1 MIDINSDVG
10 EFPHLLEDGTYY
22 QLMDYITSINI
33 ACGGHAGDYNFMK
46 TMIRMGIE
54 KNLNI
59 GAHPGFPDKENFGRK
74 LMVMNPS
81 DIKDT
86 IMKQIEN
93 LFEIAV
99 AEKTKLKHV
108 KPHGA
113 LYNQAAKSS
122 TISNAIG
129 LAVKQIDPRLTIVG
143 LSDSLMIDN
152 WKEMGLN
159 VAEEAFADRAYEAD
173 GSLRNR
179 ELENALITNPAKA
192 AKQAMMIIKRGEIIS
207 MDGNSISI
215 NAETICIHSD
225 TPNALAIAKAVKKI
239 MRTEK

>member
-1 MIDINSDVG
+1 MIDVNSDVG
-10 EFPHLLEDGTYY
+10 EITQLLEDGTYY
-22 QLMDYITSINI
+22 KLMDYITSINI

-54 KNLNI
+54 KNVNI

-74 LMVMNPS
+74 IMVMNPY
-81 DIKDT
+81 DITDT

-93 LFEIAV
+93 LFEIAA
-99 AEKTKLKHV
+99 AEKTEIQHV

-129 LAVKQIDPRLTIVG
+129 LAVKQIDPQLTIVG
-143 LSDSLMIDN
+143 LSDSLMIDI
-152 WKEMGLN
+152 WKEMDLN

-192 AKQAMMIIKRGEIIS
+192 AKQAMMIMKSGEIIS
-207 MDGNSISI
+207 MDGNTISI
-215 NAETICIHSD
+215 NAQTICIHSD
-225 TPNALAIAKAVKKI
+225 TPNALEIAKAVKNK
-239 MRTEK
+239 EY

>member
-22 QLMDYITSINI
+22 RLMDYITSINI

-54 KNLNI
+54 KNVNI

-74 LMVMNPS
+74 IMVMNPY
-81 DIKDT
+81 DITDT

-93 LFEIAV
+93 LFEIAA
-99 AEKTKLKHV
+99 AEKTELQHV

-122 TISNAIG
+122 TVSNAIG
-129 LAVKQIDPRLTIVG
+129 LAVKQIDPQLTIVG
-143 LSDSLMIDN
+143 LSDSLMIDI
-152 WKEMGLN
+152 WKGMGLN
-159 VAEEAFADRAYEAD
+159 VVEEAFADRAYEAD

-192 AKQAMMIIKRGEIIS
+192 AKQAMMIIKSGEIIS
-207 MDGNSISI
+207 MDGNTISI
-215 NAETICIHSD
+215 NAQTICIHSD
-225 TPNALAIAKAVKKI
+225 TPNALAIAKAVKIKRAEI
-239 MRTEK
+239 

>member
-1 MIDINSDVG
+1 
-10 EFPHLLEDGTYY
+10 
-22 QLMDYITSINI
+22 MDYITSINI

-54 KNLNI
+54 KNVNI

-74 LMVMNPS
+74 IMVMNPS
-81 DIKDT
+81 DITDT

-93 LFEIAV
+93 LLEIAS
-99 AEKTKLKHV
+99 AEKTELQHV

-129 LAVKQIDPRLTIVG
+129 LAVKQIDPKLTVVG
-143 LSDSLMIDN
+143 LSDSIMIDI
-152 WKEMGLN
+152 WKGMGLN
-159 VAEEAFADRAYEAD
+159 VAEEAFADRVYEAD

-179 ELENALITNPAKA
+179 ELENALITNPTKA
-192 AKQAMMIIKRGEIIS
+192 AKQAMMIIKSGETIS
-207 MDGNSISI
+207 MDGNTISI
-215 NAETICIHSD
+215 NAQTICIHSD
-225 TPNALAIAKAVKKI
+225 APNALAIAKALKK
-239 MRTEK
+239 

>member
-1 MIDINSDVG
+1 MIDVNSDVG

-33 ACGGHAGDYNFMK
+33 ACGGHAGDYNLMK
-46 TMIRMGIE
+46 AMIRMGIE
-54 KNLNI
+54 KNVTI
-59 GAHPGFPDKENFGRK
+59 GAHPGYPDKENFGRK
-74 LMVMNPS
+74 IMVMNPP
-81 DIKDT
+81 DIMDT

-99 AEKTKLKHV
+99 AEKTELQHV

-122 TISNAIG
+122 TIAHAIG
-129 LAVKQIDPRLTIVG
+129 LAVKKIDPQLTIVG
-143 LSDSLMIDN
+143 LSDSLMIDT

-159 VAEEAFADRAYEAD
+159 VAGEAFADRAYEAD

-179 ELENALITNPAKA
+179 ELENALITNPTQA
-192 AKQAMMIIKRGEIIS
+192 AKQAMMIIKSGEIIS
-207 MDGNSISI
+207 MDGNILSI
-215 NAETICIHSD
+215 NAQTICIHSD
-225 TPNALAIAKAVKKI
+225 TPNALAIAKAVKNVKD
-239 MRTEK
+239 

>member
-1 MIDINSDVG
+1 MIDVNSDVG
-10 EFPHLLEDGTYY
+10 EITQLLKDGTYY
-22 QLMDYITSINI
+22 KLMDYITSINI

-54 KNLNI
+54 KNVNI

-74 LMVMNPS
+74 IMVMNPY
-81 DIKDT
+81 DITDT

-93 LFEIAV
+93 LFEIAA
-99 AEKTKLKHV
+99 AEKTEIQHV

-129 LAVKQIDPRLTIVG
+129 LAVKQIDPQLTIVG
-143 LSDSLMIDN
+143 LSDSLMIDI

-159 VAEEAFADRAYEAD
+159 VAEEGFADRIYEAD

-192 AKQAMMIIKRGEIIS
+192 AKQAMMIMKSGEIIS
-207 MDGNSISI
+207 MDGNTISI
-215 NAETICIHSD
+215 NAQTICIHSD
-225 TPNALAIAKAVKKI
+225 TPNALEIAKAVKNK
-239 MRTEK
+239 EY

>member
-33 ACGGHAGDYNFMK
+33 ACGGHAGDNNFMK

-54 KNLNI
+54 KDVNI

-74 LMVMNPS
+74 IMFMNPY
-81 DIKDT
+81 DITDT

-93 LFEIAV
+93 LFEIAA
-99 AEKTKLKHV
+99 AEKTEIQHV

-129 LAVKQIDPRLTIVG
+129 LAVKQIDPQLTIVG
-143 LSDSLMIDN
+143 LSDSVSYTHLT
-152 WKEMGLN
+152 LPT
-159 VAEEAFADRAYEAD
+159 
-173 GSLRNR
+173 NR
-179 ELENALITNPAKA
+179 E
-192 AKQAMMIIKRGEIIS
+192 
-207 MDGNSISI
+207 
-215 NAETICIHSD
+215 
-225 TPNALAIAKAVKKI
+225 V
-239 MRTEK
+239 

>member
-10 EFPHLLEDGTYY
+10 ELPHLLEDGTYY
-22 QLMDYITSINI
+22 KLMDYITSINI

-54 KNLNI
+54 KNVNI

-74 LMVMNPS
+74 IMVMNPY
-81 DIKDT
+81 DITDT

-93 LFEIAV
+93 LFEIAA
-99 AEKTKLKHV
+99 AEKTEIQHV

-113 LYNQAAKSS
+113 LYNQAAKNS

-129 LAVKQIDPRLTIVG
+129 LAVKQIDPQLTIVG
-143 LSDSLMIDN
+143 LSDSLMIDI
-152 WKEMGLN
+152 WKEMDLN

-179 ELENALITNPAKA
+179 ELENALITNPTKA
-192 AKQAMMIIKRGEIIS
+192 AKQAMMIIKNGEIIS
-207 MDGNSISI
+207 MDGKTISI
-215 NAETICIHSD
+215 NAKTICIHSD
-225 TPNALAIAKAVKKI
+225 TPNALAIAKAVKI
-239 MRTEK
+239 RSAEI

>member
-1 MIDINSDVG
+1 
-10 EFPHLLEDGTYY
+10 
-22 QLMDYITSINI
+22 
-33 ACGGHAGDYNFMK
+33 MK

-54 KNLNI
+54 KNMNI
-59 GAHPGFPDKENFGRK
+59 GAHPSFPNKENFGRK
-74 LMVMNPS
+74 TMIMNPS

-93 LFEIAV
+93 LFEIAS
-99 AEKTKLKHV
+99 EERTKVKHV

-129 LAVKQIDPRLTIVG
+129 LAVKQIDPQLTIVG
-143 LSDSLMIDN
+143 LSDSLMIDI
-152 WKEMGLN
+152 WKEMDLN

-179 ELENALITNPAKA
+179 ELENALITNPTSA
-192 AKQAMMIIKRGEIIS
+192 AKQAMMIIKSGEIIS
-207 MDGNSISI
+207 LDGNPKYTVEFFICFSCSCSVKALTILASGNIS
-215 NAETICIHSD
+215 
-225 TPNALAIAKAVKKI
+225 
-239 MRTEK
+239 